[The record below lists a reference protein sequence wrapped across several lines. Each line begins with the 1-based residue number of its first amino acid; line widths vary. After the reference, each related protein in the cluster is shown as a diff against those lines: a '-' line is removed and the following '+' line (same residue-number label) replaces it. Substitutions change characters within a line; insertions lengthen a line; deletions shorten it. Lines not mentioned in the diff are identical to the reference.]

1 MAFDAL
7 RVKALEGFNKFYKCD
22 RLSINWLIINM
33 AWAGKRDWGKT
44 EMTKFK
50 RHQQPQFAKVT
61 FYSSSNL

>member
-7 RVKALEGFNKFYKCD
+7 QVKALEGFTKFYRYD
-22 RLSINWLIINM
+22 RPSINWRIINM

-50 RHQQPQFAKVT
+50 RHQQPQFTKVA
-61 FYSSSNL
+61 FYSSSNW

>member
-33 AWAGKRDWGKT
+33 AWAGKRDW
-44 EMTKFK
+44 
-50 RHQQPQFAKVT
+50 
-61 FYSSSNL
+61 